1 MDVDGCTLRSRKL
14 SDLRHDAEAP
24 PVDLGDLP
32 QGHRA
37 RAFGAQLGLVA
48 WLARRTRL
56 AREGIEPGPSERRAV
71 GRGRGSGI
79 SKVWAV
85 DTAGLRAFTISAGTS
100 RRL

>member
-1 MDVDGCTLRSRKL
+1 MTPKRRLSIWEIYLRGIE
-14 SDLRHDAEAP
+14 H
-24 PVDLGDLP
+24 
-32 QGHRA
+32 
-37 RAFGAQLGLVA
+37 AFGAQLGLVA

-56 AREGIEPGPSERRAV
+56 AREDIEPGPSERRAV